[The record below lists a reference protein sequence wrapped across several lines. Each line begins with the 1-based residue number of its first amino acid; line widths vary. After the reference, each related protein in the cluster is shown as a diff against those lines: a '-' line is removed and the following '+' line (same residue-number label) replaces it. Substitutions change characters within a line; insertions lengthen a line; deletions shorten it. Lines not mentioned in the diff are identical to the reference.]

1 MVYPQPD
8 TPDLS
13 RIRSVAIAAIVARA
27 LAAGNEVAALA
38 DWSKALVAHMR
49 RPLTPALKADIETHW
64 PDLPYYAEDGTPHTA
79 AHEGYIDGAFAIS
92 FPRA

>member
-13 RIRSVAIAAIVARA
+13 HIRSEAITGIVARA

-38 DWSKALVAHMR
+38 DWSKALVAHVR
-49 RPLTPALKADIETHW
+49 LPLTPDLKADIETHW
-64 PDLPYYAEDGTPHTA
+64 PALPYYSEDGTPHTT
-79 AHEGYIDGAFAIS
+79 AHEGYIDGAFAVS

>member
-13 RIRSVAIAAIVARA
+13 RIRSEAIAGILARA
-27 LAAGNEVAALA
+27 LASCNEVASLA

-49 RPLTPALKADIETHW
+49 LPLTPDLKAEIETRW
-64 PDLPYYAEDGTPHTA
+64 PALTYFSEDGTPHTA
-79 AHEGYIDGAFAIS
+79 AHEGYIDGTFAVS

>member
-13 RIRSVAIAAIVARA
+13 RIQSVAIASIVARA
-27 LAAGNEVAALA
+27 LATGNEVATLA

-49 RPLTPALKADIETHW
+49 LPLTPALKAHTQTHW
-64 PDLPYYAEDGTPHTA
+64 PALTYFSEDGTPHTA
-79 AHEGYIDGAFAIS
+79 AHEGYIDGGFAIS